1 MPRTIGS
8 ISVGT
13 SAGSYSMSASWT
25 TTISPST
32 CGTAA
37 RIAAPLP
44 RFGWWMTTRP
54 APPAAQRSSSSPVP
68 SQEPSST
75 TTTCF
80 SSGSASTRSRT
91 SPIVLASLKTGTTK
105 LTRRAGAGGATG
117 ASRTSSWRAALTPKW
132 SAVWRE
138 TGITQADRRRS
149 TFARWPPPAG
159 GVQWRRMA
167 ATRTRAATAPER
179 RSLLDLWPGPIALV
193 GALVAGL
200 TIYLNVKSQSYGFD
214 FRGGEWVA
222 GRDVL
227 AGRSPYPAPDPAHLV
242 AVGNAYIPPPLLAVL
257 SVPLSLLPMVPAA
270 IVLDV
275 VSTAAL
281 ALALRIVGAL
291 AWRYRSS
298 WRGAA
303 AAGLVIA
310 LKLLAWPL
318 VLWFVVT
325 RRFRQ
330 AGVATAVAV
339 AATAGSW
346 SLIGFEG
353 LSQYPRLLSADA
365 TAFQARSRSVVAA
378 AVGLGTTAHA
388 ARLLAFLVAAAVAV
402 TVWRLASDR
411 DLGAFA
417 AALAFGLL
425 TIAYWISPTDLPAP
439 VWKIMVVLVVTA
451 TLSVLAARRPRPH
464 PALQPAKALP
474 QALPARWA

>member
-1 MPRTIGS
+1 
-8 ISVGT
+8 
-13 SAGSYSMSASWT
+13 
-25 TTISPST
+25 
-32 CGTAA
+32 
-37 RIAAPLP
+37 
-44 RFGWWMTTRP
+44 
-54 APPAAQRSSSSPVP
+54 
-68 SQEPSST
+68 
-75 TTTCF
+75 
-80 SSGSASTRSRT
+80 
-91 SPIVLASLKTGTTK
+91 
-105 LTRRAGAGGATG
+105 
-117 ASRTSSWRAALTPKW
+117 
-132 SAVWRE
+132 
-138 TGITQADRRRS
+138 
-149 TFARWPPPAG
+149 
-159 GVQWRRMA
+159 MA
-167 ATRTRAATAPER
+167 ATRTRRATAPGR
-179 RSLLDLWPGPIALV
+179 QSLLDVWPGPIVLV

-200 TIYLNVKSQSYGFD
+200 TIYLNVKSHSYGFD

-281 ALALRIVGAL
+281 ALALRIVGVRDWRVYGLALTSFPCVSTIVLGQPDGLLALGVAL

-425 TIAYWISPTDLPAP
+425 SSPILWMHYLVLLFAPLAVAHKRAGAVWLLTIAYWISPTDLPAP

-474 QALPARWA
+474 QALPARSA